1 MDFQSL
7 VRQPYQILT
16 LGCKDSIGCISRK
29 MPVSE
34 LLGILDDAEKEK
46 REFSAVVDLR

>member
-1 MDFQSL
+1 
-7 VRQPYQILT
+7 
-16 LGCKDSIGCISRK
+16 

-46 REFSAVVDLR
+46 REFSAVVDLLCARSAVAMG